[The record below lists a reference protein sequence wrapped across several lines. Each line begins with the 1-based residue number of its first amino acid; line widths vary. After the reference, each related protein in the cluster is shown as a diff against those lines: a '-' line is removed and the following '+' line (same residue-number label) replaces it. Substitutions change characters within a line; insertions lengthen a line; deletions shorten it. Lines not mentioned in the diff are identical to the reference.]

1 MPWAGGSGQITK
13 APDRER
19 MLMDMIGL
27 ETIAIDTIGLDTI
40 ESGVGRR
47 VNFAIITAVTFP
59 PSVRQSTFVQ

>member
-1 MPWAGGSGQITK
+1 MV
-13 APDRER
+13 
-19 MLMDMIGL
+19 MIGL
-27 ETIAIDTIGLDTI
+27 EPIAIDTIGLDTI